1 MRQNLTRIKYLV
13 NTWKK
18 RFLALV
24 RNIDTGWLH
33 RVTWKPSLL
42 CFLNNITTKEINF
55 FLCIK
60 MQSASRMYISG
71 LIILMMSKTQ
81 NVPQRRFVWP
91 HFSSSHGERRSRAIT
106 ESQHGLHWKEPLKS
120 SSAIPCS
127 GRDTF
132 HQNKLFQAPSNWYQN
147 QQKFF
152 LFSVFSILCFLPQ
165 PTLDQAQT
173 TGSGRHHCTTHS
185 EKLSKSSMAGW
196 LGLFLKNLRL
206 LCPRT
211 QPQGQ
216 GFGPCSF
223 LWSLGILP
231 NPHFRVRS
239 RVYTLCAFN
248 YTAIIS
254 WSYLYFLVLLLKSK
268 PSLSH

>member
-1 MRQNLTRIKYLV
+1 MYLRGGLSGHTSPPAMEKEVQSNHRISA
-13 NTWKK
+13 W
-18 RFLALV
+18 FALKWTFKV
-24 RNIDTGWLH
+24 IQCHPLQWQGHLPPEQ
-33 RVTWKPSLL
+33 VVPSPVQL
-42 CFLNNITTKEINF
+42 IPKSAKF
-55 FLCIK
+55 FFYSL
-60 MQSASRMYISG
+60 
-71 LIILMMSKTQ
+71 
-81 NVPQRRFVWP
+81 
-91 HFSSSHGERRSRAIT
+91 
-106 ESQHGLHWKEPLKS
+106 
-120 SSAIPCS
+120 
-127 GRDTF
+127 
-132 HQNKLFQAPSNWYQN
+132 
-147 QQKFF
+147 FF
-152 LFSVFSILCFLPQ
+152 LFSVFYHNPPLIKHRPQ
-165 PTLDQAQT
+165 AQADTTAPPTLKN
-173 TGSGRHHCTTHS
+173 S